1 MSKLDARYSA
11 IKNALSQ
18 FPDGA
23 SIEEIFKVSELRISN
38 STLRRRLAELLES
51 GEITASGN
59 TTARRYQLAK
69 GIEMPYDFTLS
80 EDSKNLLKI
89 LNRPY
94 QERSATGY
102 NREFLEGY
110 RPNIDSYLTSE
121 ERKILADSGKTDQL
135 DQPAGTYAKNVLNR
149 LLIDLSWNSSRL
161 EGNTYTLLDTTRLLS
176 LGVEADNKSALDT
189 QMIIN
194 HKEAIN
200 FLVYDTQDI
209 GFNSYTFKNLH
220 ALLSNNLLA
229 DPSAEG
235 RLRTT
240 IIGIQK
246 SQFIPLAIPQ
256 VIEEM
261 FDLMLNKAAEIK
273 DPFEQAFFIMV
284 HLPYLQPF
292 DDVNKRVSR
301 LASNISLNSH
311 NLAPLSF
318 VDVPKD
324 LYIQSLLAIYEF
336 NRTELLRD
344 VFMYAY
350 KKSAGRYAAVIKS
363 VGQPDLFRLKYRNE
377 IQAIITGVI
386 KRGLSKLETSHELD
400 EEARKIPDM
409 DRAKFIEYVETDLLS
424 IHDGNFAKYRVTPKE
439 FNRWKENWV

>member
-1 MSKLDARYSA
+1 MARLEARYSA
-11 IKNALSQ
+11 IKDALSQ

-23 SIEEIFKVSELRISN
+23 SIEDIFNVSGLVLSN
-38 STLRRRLAELLES
+38 STMRRSLTELLES

-59 TTARRYQLAK
+59 TTARRYHLAK
-69 GIEMPYDFTLS
+69 GLEIPNDLALS
-80 EDSKNLLKI
+80 QDSKNLLKI

-94 QERSATGY
+94 QERGAAGY

-110 RPNIDSYLTSE
+110 RPNIDSYLTPE
-121 ERKILADSGKTDQL
+121 EREILAESGKTGQV

-176 LGVEADNKSALDT
+176 LGVEADNKSALDA

-194 HKEAIN
+194 HKDAIN
-200 FLVYDTQDI
+200 FLVYDSEDI

-220 ALLSNNLLA
+220 ALLSNNLLS

-235 RLRTT
+235 RLRST

-246 SQFIPLAIPQ
+246 SHFIPLAIPQ

-324 LYIQSLLAIYEF
+324 LYIQALLAIYEF
-336 NRTELLRD
+336 NRTELLKD
-344 VFMYAY
+344 VFIYA
-350 KKSAGRYAAVIKS
+350 
-363 VGQPDLFRLKYRNE
+363 
-377 IQAIITGVI
+377 
-386 KRGLSKLETSHELD
+386 
-400 EEARKIPDM
+400 
-409 DRAKFIEYVETDLLS
+409 
-424 IHDGNFAKYRVTPKE
+424 
-439 FNRWKENWV
+439 